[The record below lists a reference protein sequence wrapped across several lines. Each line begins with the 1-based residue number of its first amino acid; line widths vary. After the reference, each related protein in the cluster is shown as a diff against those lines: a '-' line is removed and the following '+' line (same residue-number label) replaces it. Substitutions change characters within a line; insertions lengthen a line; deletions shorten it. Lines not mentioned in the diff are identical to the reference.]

1 MAGIT
6 LETAQS
12 QLDAYLAA
20 ETAVLSG
27 QMYKIGERMLHRADL
42 EFIQKGI
49 IVWDDRVKNLSNKA
63 AGRSRAV
70 SVRPGW

>member
-6 LETAQS
+6 LAQAQT

-27 QMYKIGERMLHRADL
+27 QAYDWNGKKLTRADL
-42 EFIQKGI
+42 EAIQRGVKT
-49 IVWDDRVKNLSNKA
+49 WDDRVKSLNVASR
-63 AGRSRAV
+63 GRSRARTV
-70 SVRPGW
+70 VIR